1 MGTIDPDREYHI
13 GLKKGDVG
21 DYILLPG
28 DPARAEKIAGYFD
41 EAEEVNWVREYRTFT
56 GTYNGIP
63 VSVMST
69 GIGCPSMAIAVE
81 ELVKV
86 GAPTMLRVGTAGSMQ
101 RKVGLGSI
109 TISTGAVRV
118 DGTTKEYVPVEYPA
132 VPDFEVTAALRSAA
146 EELDLDYHTGI
157 VHCKDAFYTEG
168 NDDLPLAVQQRE
180 LWDTWYKA
188 NVLST
193 SMESSALFVLSS
205 IKDVPCGEV
214 LANIGLTY
222 ADEPIVAKEGVDEA
236 IRCALKAIE
245 SLEKKTPGS

>member
-1 MGTIDPDREYHI
+1 MGTIDDEREYHI
-13 GLKKGDVG
+13 GLKEGEVG
-21 DYILLPG
+21 DYVLLPG

-56 GTYNGIP
+56 GKYNGID

-69 GIGCPSMAIAVE
+69 GIGCPSMAIGVE

-86 GAPTMLRVGTAGSMQ
+86 GAPTMFRVGTAGSMQ
-101 RKVGLGSI
+101 EHVDVGSI

-132 VPDFEVTAALRSAA
+132 VPDLEVTMALKNAA
-146 EELDLDYHTGI
+146 EELGFDYHTGI
-157 VHCKDAFYTEG
+157 AHCKDAFYTED
-168 NDDLPLAVQQRE
+168 NEDLPLSNQQDE
-180 LWDTWYKA
+180 LWETWYKA
-188 NVLST
+188 NVLSS

-205 IKDVPCGEV
+205 IKEVPCGEV

-222 ADEPIVAKEGVDEA
+222 AEEPIVAKEGVDEA
-236 IRCALKAIE
+236 IKCALRAVE
-245 SLEKKTPGS
+245 MLEGL